1 MSDWTCMPGHVEI
14 LLDSQWMNCD
24 PNLSAVC
31 YEQSGVFFWPFL
43 SLIRRPAPVTSSP
56 MLIQLFLHR
65 LTCCSLITLTQ
76 RWRSGDLLATTTQIG
91 SQLVR
96 EQSAVTF
103 NLLWVCVW
111 QSDSISRKRCHT
123 STSFTQIEGTF
134 SHSCFSTRQVAICSV
149 REFVLVVYFPIEDR
163 LH

>member
-1 MSDWTCMPGHVEI
+1 MSDWTCMPGHIEI
-14 LLDSQWMNCD
+14 PLDSQWMNSD

-31 YEQSGVFFWPFL
+31 YEQSVFFWPIL
-43 SLIRRPAPVTSSP
+43 SLIRQPAAVTSSP

-76 RWRSGDLLATTTQIG
+76 RWQSGDLLAARTQIG

-103 NLLWVCVW
+103 NLLWVCVAIW
-111 QSDSISRKRCHT
+111 LDQQKTLSYQHLVHPNQRDIQPLTLFDQTSGHWFSREVCV
-123 STSFTQIEGTF
+123 S
-134 SHSCFSTRQVAICSV
+134 SV
-149 REFVLVVYFPIEDR
+149 FPHWR
-163 LH
+163 